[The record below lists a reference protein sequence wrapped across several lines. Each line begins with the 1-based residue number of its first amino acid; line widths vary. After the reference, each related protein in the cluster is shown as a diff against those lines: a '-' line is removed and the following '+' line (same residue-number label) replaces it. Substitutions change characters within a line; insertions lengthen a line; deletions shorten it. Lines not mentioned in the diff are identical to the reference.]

1 MSRIGKSPIVIAAGV
16 TVEVKDGIVTVKG
29 KKRSTNSGVFGHYC
43 KS

>member
-1 MSRIGKSPIVIAAGV
+1 MSRIGKSPIVVAAGV

-29 KKRSTNSGVFGHYC
+29 KRSTNSGVFGHYC